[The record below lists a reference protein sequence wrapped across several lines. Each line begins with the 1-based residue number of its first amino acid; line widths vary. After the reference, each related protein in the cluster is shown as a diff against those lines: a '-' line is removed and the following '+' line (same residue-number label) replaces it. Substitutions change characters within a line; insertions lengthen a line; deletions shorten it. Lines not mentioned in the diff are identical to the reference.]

1 MTMPRAIALLV
12 ASIAVFA
19 GGIALL
25 AVRADAGFF
34 SADAPRLST
43 GARTGERAATPAGS
57 ADPDVQEARATLTA
71 AARTLTATA
80 PGAPTPRPGG
90 ATPVPGPATP
100 VAIGQPTTLGES
112 TYTVLEIIDPEPPG
126 FFVTNPGMRRVAV
139 LVQQEAT
146 GGPARYS
153 FGLFRIRDSAGD
165 EHSWAITNSEP
176 NFGSGQLARGE
187 TRTGWVSFQIPEGRQ
202 PSMLLLN
209 NGRGFVEIARLD

>member
-43 GARTGERAATPAGS
+43 GARTGDRAATPAGS
-57 ADPDVQEARATLTA
+57 GSAGVQEARATLTA
-71 AARTLTATA
+71 AAGTLTATA
-80 PGAPTPRPGG
+80 PGAATSRPGG
-90 ATPVPGPATP
+90 ATPVPGPGTA
-100 VAIGQPTTLGES
+100 VAIGQSITLGDS
-112 TYTVLEIIDPEPPG
+112 TYTVLEVIDPEPPG

-139 LVQQEAT
+139 LVQQQAT
-146 GGPARYS
+146 GGTARYS

-187 TRTGWVSFQIPEGRQ
+187 MRTGWVSFQIPEGRQ